1 MHILVA
7 VDGSRSALRATHYAA
22 QLAQALREKSKITLI
37 SVHDDTGFK
46 HLRKFTPKGALADY
60 LRELSDKDLKA
71 SRKYLDKLELA
82 HDMIIKTGH
91 VAEEIVNTAKAG
103 KFDLIVMGAK
113 GRSAFGDLLLGSVSQ
128 RVASTSKAAVALV
141 T

>member
-1 MHILVA
+1 
-7 VDGSRSALRATHYAA
+7 TQYAA

-128 RVASTSKAAVALV
+128 RVASTSNAAVALV
-141 T
+141 K

>member
-1 MHILVA
+1 
-7 VDGSRSALRATHYAA
+7 
-22 QLAQALREKSKITLI
+22 
-37 SVHDDTGFK
+37 
-46 HLRKFTPKGALADY
+46 

-91 VAEEIVNTAKAG
+91 AAEEIVNAAKAG

-113 GRSAFGDLLLGSVSQ
+113 GRSAFGDLLTGSVSR
-128 RVASTSKAAVALV
+128 RVVSTSKSAVTLV
-141 T
+141 K